1 MSRLPAVTDDAGN
14 LPCRTVP
21 AGSDWHRITGLAHA
35 SPLYFARAAGSR
47 FNPASATFGTL
58 YLAETL
64 TGALAESLCR
74 NAALKARTHRFTPL
88 ADLGARGDFL
98 VTIRPALRLLDL
110 TVPNLVRYGLTA
122 DLYAEYD
129 GRLARPYRWGP
140 AWADH
145 VHGLGL
151 DGICYPSRH
160 HTACI
165 CLALFERPFADCEWQ
180 LVARLD
186 RHFEALRLLS
196 DEFDWAI
203 V

>member
-140 AWADH
+140 A
-145 VHGLGL
+145 
-151 DGICYPSRH
+151 
-160 HTACI
+160 
-165 CLALFERPFADCEWQ
+165 
-180 LVARLD
+180 
-186 RHFEALRLLS
+186 
-196 DEFDWAI
+196 
-203 V
+203 